1 MQMLFTTNTNQ
12 TSVVNN
18 NISNGM
24 GTVQQSLN
32 NPSSINLNDFNTMQQ
47 IFSTT
52 NPSMTG
58 SFNMNANS
66 SNIQTG
72 NFQTSSQGIPA
83 SKLNTS

>member
-1 MQMLFTTNTNQ
+1 MLFTTNMNQ
-12 TSVVNN
+12 TSVANN
-18 NISNGM
+18 NIGNSM

-58 SFNMNANS
+58 SFNMSANS
-66 SNIQTG
+66 SNVQTG

-83 SKLNTS
+83 SKLNIS